1 MPVFRCNPTSGPRP
15 PSMAGVWRTLRA
27 VGVLVALAG
36 PLAGVRA
43 QEPLAD
49 DPSPHSELTLR
60 VPVSHVSPGQ
70 TVTVAL
76 RLVLDDG
83 WHTYWQNGGDAGL
96 PLNVAWTLP
105 DGVSAGPVR
114 FPVPGLMPEPPLMSY
129 GYKHEVTFLA
139 DLRFAREL
147 PVGHPLEIAAAADW
161 LACADLCLPAAAQ
174 LTLALPVELA
184 MAVADPEI
192 AGELARARARM
203 PIDGRAW
210 RTEAALRDS
219 VLQVAIVVPSE
230 ARAAMRAPYWFVD
243 SLPVVEHAAAQRSVW
258 DGDTLRLAILR
269 SPFADGAPSLMR
281 GVLVADASSD
291 SSDGWLLEI
300 PLPRDA
306 PLALAPEAAA
316 QLASRDAQSV
326 GGLVGD
332 RAAAVALLGGADSLA
347 SSGALGLVAAVLFA
361 FVGGLLLNLMPCV
374 FPVLSVK
381 VLGFLEQGGGDRAAG
396 RRHGLAFAG
405 GVLGTFWLLAGV
417 LLAVRAG
424 GESLGWGFQLQS
436 PPVVAALA
444 VLIFALALNLSG
456 VFEIG
461 LSLTRL
467 GGVGQG
473 RGLADSFLTGALA
486 VVVAAPCTA
495 PFMGAALGFALVQP
509 PLQSMLVFTALG
521 AGLALPYVVLT
532 RMPSLLRRLPRPGPW
547 LETVKQ
553 ALAFPLFLTVVW
565 LLWVF
570 GQQTDLNALALLL
583 VALIVFGFGAW
594 LWGRA
599 AHAGRRSGYALALAS
614 MTGALVLA
622 LSTSRVGAGS
632 DEETESAL
640 AWETFSPERV
650 VALRAEGRPVFVDFT
665 AAWCLS
671 CQVNERVA
679 LTSASARE
687 AFADRNVALLK
698 ADWTSRDPEIA
709 QVLASFGRSGVPL
722 YVMYASEAAAAPE
735 LLPAVLTPGMVVDA
749 IRRAQP

>member
-1 MPVFRCNPTSGPRP
+1 MRAHPTKRSR
-15 PSMAGVWRTLRA
+15 WTRA
-27 VGVLVALAG
+27 LALLVALAS
-36 PLAGVRA
+36 PLGVGQA
-43 QEPLAD
+43 QDTLDD
-49 DPSPHSELTLR
+49 DPSPHSELTLHS
-60 VPVSHVSPGQ
+60 PVSRVVPGQ
-70 TVTVAL
+70 AVTMAL
-76 RLVLDDG
+76 RLTLDAG

-96 PLNVAWTLP
+96 PLNVSWTLP
-105 DGVSAGPVR
+105 DGVSAGPIR

-129 GYKHEVTFLA
+129 GYKREVTFLV
-139 DLRFAREL
+139 DVEFAPTL
-147 PVGHPLEIAAAADW
+147 AVGRRLEIAAAADW
-161 LACADLCLPAAAQ
+161 LACADLCLPAAAE
-174 LTLALPVELA
+174 LTLALSVGSDAAEPEPV
-184 MAVADPEI
+184 VAALIES
-192 AGELARARARM
+192 AARRM
-203 PIDGRAW
+203 PLDGRRW
-210 RTEAALRDS
+210 RAEAAARDS
-219 VLQVAIVVPSE
+219 VLQVAIVIPRETRGLMS
-230 ARAAMRAPYWFVD
+230 APYWFVD

-258 DGDTLRLAILR
+258 SGDTLRLAIVR
-269 SPFADGAPSLMR
+269 SPFADGAPEVMH
-281 GVLVADASSD
+281 GVLVADATND
-291 SSDGWLLEI
+291 ASDGWWLEI
-300 PLPRDA
+300 PFPRDA
-306 PLALAPEAAA
+306 ALALAPRAAR
-316 QLASRDAQSV
+316 QLASREAREV
-326 GGLVGD
+326 GGLSAD

-347 SSGALGLVAAVLFA
+347 SSDALSLVAAVLFA

-405 GVLGTFWLLAGV
+405 GVLLTFWMLAGV

-444 VLIFALALNLSG
+444 VLMFALALNLSG

-461 LSLTRL
+461 LLLTRL
-467 GGVGQG
+467 GAVGQG

-509 PLQSMLVFTALG
+509 PLPSMLVFTALG
-521 AGLALPYVVLT
+521 VGLALPYVALT
-532 RMPSLLRRLPRPGPW
+532 QMPSLLRRLPRPGPW

-553 ALAFPLFLTVVW
+553 GLAFPLLLTVVW

-599 AHAGRRSGYALALAS
+599 TRTGGRVGYAMALAS
-614 MTGALVLA
+614 MAGALVLA
-622 LSTSRVGAGS
+622 LGTSRGGAPA
-632 DEETESAL
+632 DESSAGAL
-640 AWETFSPERV
+640 AWEPFSPERV
-650 VALRAEGRPVFVDFT
+650 AALRAAGRPVFVDFT

-679 LTSASARE
+679 LTSSPARD
-687 AFADRNVALLK
+687 AFTEGNVALLK
-698 ADWTSRDPEIA
+698 ADWTSRDPEIGS
-709 QVLASFGRSGVPL
+709 VLASFGRSGVPL
-722 YVMYASEAAAAPE
+722 YVMYSSDGAAAPA

-749 IRRAQP
+749 VQRAQP